1 MIIDCFQNQNL
12 KNSQMSC
19 LVTAVLEITE
29 CFYRFQVTKSAYE
42 PQLMRQ
48 WNIMDMDRFRVS
60 SLELVIHVV
69 AKFQG
74 HDSKHFPDAKKA
86 L

>member
-29 CFYRFQVTKSAYE
+29 CFWVANAKVIKGQAG
-42 PQLMRQ
+42 
-48 WNIMDMDRFRVS
+48 W
-60 SLELVIHVV
+60 LE
-69 AKFQG
+69 
-74 HDSKHFPDAKKA
+74 
-86 L
+86 